1 MTMKGALHP
10 RSVVHK
16 FYVAR
21 GSGEK
26 GLIGWEDCVRSEE
39 WCIKNEGEL
48 LLGVTDVGV
57 TEKEHAKSRFD
68 LKKELRDCGV
78 KCWKER
84 KMYYYVVREMAG
96 NYR

>member
-1 MTMKGALHP
+1 MKGALHP
-10 RSVVHK
+10 RGVVHE

-26 GLIGWEDCVRSEE
+26 GLIGWEDCFRTEE
-39 WCIKNEGEL
+39 WCVKNEAEL

-57 TEKEHAKSRFD
+57 TEKEDAKSRFD

-78 KCWKER
+78 TCWKER
-84 KMYYYVVREMAG
+84 RLYYYIAREVAG
-96 NYR
+96 NCK